1 MNSITHADV
10 AAPITS
16 PGSPT
21 YRRRRT
27 FDPVTKKWQW
37 VWAQTS

>member
-1 MNSITHADV
+1 MNSITTAGV

-21 YRRRRT
+21 YRRRRR